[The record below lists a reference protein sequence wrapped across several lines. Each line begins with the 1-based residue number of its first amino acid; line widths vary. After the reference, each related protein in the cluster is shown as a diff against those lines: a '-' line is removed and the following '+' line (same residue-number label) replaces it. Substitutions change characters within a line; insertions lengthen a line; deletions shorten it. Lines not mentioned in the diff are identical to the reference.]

1 MIPSRLGGELFTGL
15 LPSVPSVVKFEG
27 AERILSLRPF
37 SIEILSFHYWRAPR
51 GPRGVKWS
59 PIDQYTCHWR
69 FDVLRLT
76 PNWINY
82 KTLTKL
88 KKNHSKCLFLKVFWI
103 LINFGSISA
112 HQTSNTMFSELW
124 RFFWHPSGFWE
135 RMNSGDTSIFWFVHY
150 IISAQLPSAPH
161 LRSHY
166 LVLSGFYGE
175 QSPTEIQ
182 DEHCQSFGQ
191 NWYLSGFPCFECL
204 QGKLQMEIDC

>member
-1 MIPSRLGGELFTGL
+1 MVPSRLGGELFTGL

-82 KTLTKL
+82 KKIP
-88 KKNHSKCLFLKVFWI
+88 KKCPKCLFSEVFSNSIYLGSI
-103 LINFGSISA
+103 LILFQPIIPIGGFKSEDTGKFLHLQ
-112 HQTSNTMFSELW
+112 HQYFKSLSLAENLTKFLT
-124 RFFWHPSGFWE
+124 
-135 RMNSGDTSIFWFVHY
+135 V
-150 IISAQLPSAPH
+150 
-161 LRSHY
+161 
-166 LVLSGFYGE
+166 LV
-175 QSPTEIQ
+175 QEIQ
-182 DEHCQSFGQ
+182 ILC
-191 NWYLSGFPCFECL
+191 SG
-204 QGKLQMEIDC
+204 